1 MLTREKLQHGEGYL
15 IVENPLIGLR
25 KRASHSEKMASEE
38 GISQDEKEFRK
49 TFLTMSEMV
58 KVLYEDYLEWKR
70 PFLGDS
76 SKGKSEEEEDHPQI
90 PPSPPST
97 PPSSPSSSSSSSK
110 SSGKKNVHKNKHEM
124 PLLKLDV
131 KFELPIYDG
140 EVNEEKL
147 DKWIRKMEVYCSVQQ
162 IEDEATR
169 IKLASLRLAGTTL
182 IWWQSKLQKGTQ
194 NVGNVFPSWK
204 DFISALRK
212 QFYPL
217 GYKEKAIIEWQ
228 SLKLRK
234 GQTVQEYTDGF
245 RKMALMLDIP
255 LQTQETL
262 MKYIGGLPAHIRNIV
277 FMFGPTNLDEV
288 SVQATYI
295 EAGKVGVSGESS
307 SSRKE
312 DKRKRHGNGKNANAV
327 TKKEGN
333 PSCKH
338 CKKEGHDEDRC
349 WQLHPEKRPKW
360 FKEKKG
366 MQTVATTSKPTDLG
380 SDSGDESKISLVG
393 MIGKNGEEI
402 DCRSKLFHIR
412 VIMRH
417 TKIDTLIDS
426 GSQSNLIS
434 EELVKKL
441 GLKTKNYH
449 KPYTLK
455 WISNHH
461 QMHIIKQC
469 TIKFA
474 ISSKYVDEVIGDVV
488 SLRECGMILGSPYLF
503 DRKAIFYRT
512 KNQYQFTKAGHDY
525 VVHAHRVKTNK
536 TLQTM
541 EQLTNVVQACNKPII
556 VSNEV
561 IDLKQEQYMVVEWKI
576 NHKLLQYKLMS
587 CRYFKYISSFA
598 VVFLMMSLAM
608 FSTWMIV
615 ASVRC
620 NRVQMANNILS
631 VVMIVFQLILMRQVH
646 RTEFRDREQAGWP
659 IPSLLTGQ

>member
-1 MLTREKLQHGEGYL
+1 
-15 IVENPLIGLR
+15 
-25 KRASHSEKMASEE
+25 MASEE
-38 GISQDEKEFRK
+38 GLSQDEKEFQK
-49 TFLTMSEMV
+49 TFLAMSEMV
-58 KVLYEDYLEWKR
+58 KVLYENYLERKR
-70 PFLGDS
+70 PVLGES

-90 PPSPPST
+90 PPSPPSS

-110 SSGKKNVHKNKHEM
+110 SNGKKHVYKHKNEM

-140 EVNEEKL
+140 EVNAEKL
-147 DKWIRKMEVYCSVQQ
+147 DNWIRQMEVYCSVQQ
-162 IEDEATR
+162 IKDEATQ

-182 IWWQSKLQKGTQ
+182 IWWQSKLQNGTQ
-194 NVGNVFPSWK
+194 QVGNVFPSWK
-204 DFISALRK
+204 SFISALRK

-217 GYKEKAIIEWQ
+217 GYKEKALIEWKY
-228 SLKLRK
+228 LKLRK

-262 MKYIGGLPAHIRNIV
+262 MKYIGGLPVHIRNTV

-295 EAGKVGVSGESS
+295 EAGKTGVSGESS
-307 SSRKE
+307 SSRKA
-312 DKRKRHGNGKNANAV
+312 DKRKRHGKNSNAV
-327 TKKEGN
+327 TRKEGK

-366 MQTVATTSKPTDLG
+366 MQTVATTTRPTDLG

-393 MIGKNGEEI
+393 MTGKIGEDI
-402 DCRSKLFHIR
+402 DCRSNLFHIR

-417 TKIDTLIDS
+417 TKIDTLIDN
-426 GSQSNLIS
+426 GSQSNLIL
-434 EELVKKL
+434 EELVKQL
-441 GLKTKNYH
+441 GLKTQVHH

-461 QMHIIKQC
+461 QMHITKQC

-474 ISSKYVDEVIGDVV
+474 ISSKYVDEVTCDVV
-488 SLRECGMILGSPYLF
+488 SLRECGMVLGSPYLY

-512 KNQYQFTKAGHDY
+512 KNQYQLTKAGQDY
-525 VVHAHRVKTNK
+525 VVHAHHVKENK

-541 EQLTNVVQACNKPII
+541 EQLKKAVQASNKPII

-561 IDLKQEQYMVVEWKI
+561 IDLKQEQEMIVEWKI
-576 NHKLLQYKLMS
+576 NHKLLQDKLMS
-587 CRYFKYISSFA
+587 CKYFKYISSFA
-598 VVFLMMSLAM
+598 VVFLMLSLVM
-608 FSTWMIV
+608 LSTWMIV

-620 NRVQMANNILS
+620 NRVQMDNNILS
-631 VVMIVFQLILMRQVH
+631 VVMIVLQLILMRQVH
-646 RTEFRDREQAGWP
+646 RTEFRDRGQVGWP